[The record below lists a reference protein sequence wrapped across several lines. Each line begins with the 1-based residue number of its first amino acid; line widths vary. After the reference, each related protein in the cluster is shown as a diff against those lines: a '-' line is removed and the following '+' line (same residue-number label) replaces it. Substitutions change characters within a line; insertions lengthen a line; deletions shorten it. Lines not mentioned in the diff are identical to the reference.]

1 MKRILYLKNSNFIK
15 DFLYLAIPISL
26 QYFINSSLSMI
37 DTIMVGNLGD
47 VAVASVGLAGHIT
60 FILIVLLFGINSG
73 ASIFMSQ
80 YWGKKDIISI
90 RKILGISLILNIF
103 TAFIFFII
111 CMLIPEKI
119 FGFFSKDITVI
130 QTGSGF
136 LRIICVEYIM
146 LAIINTYA
154 MALRCIKKIKFA
166 TTVSIMAVISN
177 IREIWIP

>member
-103 TAFIFFII
+103 TAFIFFI
-111 CMLIPEKI
+111 
-119 FGFFSKDITVI
+119 
-130 QTGSGF
+130 
-136 LRIICVEYIM
+136 
-146 LAIINTYA
+146 
-154 MALRCIKKIKFA
+154 
-166 TTVSIMAVISN
+166 
-177 IREIWIP
+177 